1 MSNEVGIGAITGGIQ
16 LGTSGGL
23 LGAGLVAAELVS
35 GPVGWG
41 ILAGSAVLGG
51 ITGGF
56 GDSKARKSKKYA
68 KKAAAIQMQRESNAA
83 EATMLQY
90 IREGRITRAYSASS
104 ADTLGISS
112 SSLSTSSLSS
122 VGSQTGYNLQ
132 YLAND
137 RRLYILYSVYMSK
150 ARKAAQAYQTTLS
163 LQGAASS
170 LATSIGSFAMSNPE
184 KTASIFNAGGGNG
197 TTEWLGIQSGTGN
210 RVNDA
215 AFGVAGTYA

>member
-1 MSNEVGIGAITGGIQ
+1 MSGEVEIGATTGGLQ
-16 LGTSGGL
+16 LGAAGGI

-41 ILAGSAVLGG
+41 ILAGGAVLGG
-51 ITGGF
+51 ISGGL
-56 GDSKARKSKKYA
+56 GGSKASKSKKYA

-83 EATMLQY
+83 EATMLQH
-90 IREGRITRAYSASS
+90 IREGRITRAYSAAS

-137 RRLYILYSVYMSK
+137 RRLYSLYNAYMSK
-150 ARKAAQAYQTTLS
+150 AGKAAQAYQTTLA
-163 LQGAASS
+163 LQGAVSN
-170 LATSIGSFAMSNPE
+170 LAMSIGSFAMRNPE
-184 KTASIFNAGGGNG
+184 KTASIFNSESSNG
-197 TTEWLGIQSGTGN
+197 TTEWLGGIQTGN

-215 AFGVAGTYA
+215 AFGVPGTYA

>member
-1 MSNEVGIGAITGGIQ
+1 MSGEVGIGATTGGMQ
-16 LGTSGGL
+16 LGAAGGI
-23 LGAGLVAAELVS
+23 LGAGLVAAGLVS

-41 ILAGSAVLGG
+41 ILGAGAAIGA

-56 GDSKARKSKKYA
+56 GGSKARRSKKYA

-83 EATMLQY
+83 EATMLQQ
-90 IREGRITRAYSASS
+90 IREGRITRAYSTAS
-104 ADTLGISS
+104 ADALGISS

-122 VGSQTGYNLQ
+122 IGSQTGYNLQ

-137 RRLYILYSVYMSK
+137 RRLYSLYSAYMSK
-150 ARKAAQAYQTTLS
+150 AGKAAQAYQTMLS
-163 LQGAASS
+163 LQGAASN
-170 LATSIGSFAMSNPE
+170 LAMSIGSFAMSNPE
-184 KTASIFNAGGGNG
+184 KTASLFNAGGGDG
-197 TTEWLGIQSGTGN
+197 TTEWLGIQSGN